1 MSYSN
6 NEKCDLLP
14 GQECS
19 SFKVTRQVR
28 ISLALFAATNFLLG
42 MGVFMFFVCSSA
54 PDHVRHLSLLFSSPG
69 QLFDELSEKSEK
81 GHAHH

>member
-1 MSYSN
+1 VSYSN
-6 NEKCDLLP
+6 GEKCDPLS

-19 SFKVTRQVR
+19 SLKATRQVR

-42 MGVFMFFVCSSA
+42 MGVFMFFLCSSA
-54 PDHVRHLSLLFSSPG
+54 PDHVRQLNLLFSNPG
-69 QLFDELSEKSEK
+69 QLFDELSEGSGK